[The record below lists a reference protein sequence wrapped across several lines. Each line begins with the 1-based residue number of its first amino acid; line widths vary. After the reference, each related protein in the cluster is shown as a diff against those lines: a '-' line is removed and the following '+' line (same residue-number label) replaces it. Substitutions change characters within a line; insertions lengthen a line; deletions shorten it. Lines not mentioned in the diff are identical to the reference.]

1 MKKKISITMC
11 LMTAVSVIITAV
23 MISLVIYRKNYNE
36 MKSMIRAEAEYIS
49 QAIDTEDINYL
60 ESVKN
65 VTPSR
70 ITWIDS
76 NGNVIYDS
84 AGENLSN
91 HSDRPEIIDAV
102 KNGSGASSSYLRLFD
117 GLSRSS
123 SFIGFMIFSVSLLET
138 IIANIII
145 MAMTITV

>member
-70 ITWIDS
+70 IIWLTVTEMS
-76 NGNVIYDS
+76 YTTV
-84 AGENLSN
+84 
-91 HSDRPEIIDAV
+91 RV
-102 KNGSGASSSYLRLFD
+102 K
-117 GLSRSS
+117 
-123 SFIGFMIFSVSLLET
+123 IFQ
-138 IIANIII
+138 
-145 MAMTITV
+145 ITQTDLK

>member
-91 HSDRPEIIDAV
+91 HSDRPEIIQCPPLYCYRHCHY
-102 KNGSGASSSYLRLFD
+102 NY
-117 GLSRSS
+117 
-123 SFIGFMIFSVSLLET
+123 IGNYCFQ
-138 IIANIII
+138 
-145 MAMTITV
+145 